1 MKTFALPEQRFTW
14 SLSIRTIVAALDL
27 TLRSEATAEYAAYV
41 AKSLGAWLKL
51 VYVDLP
57 EPVYNFISNEDY
69 DLIDTEQRNR
79 RHALRALTKRIS
91 KRYRFCTHAFL
102 TGNPAEEIALFARK
116 INADLIIV
124 GSHHPSFLASILHLD
139 QAPKLIHQAHC
150 PVLVFQEATALA

>member
-1 MKTFALPEQRFTW
+1 MKTFALPEQRFTR

-69 DLIDTEQRNR
+69 DLIDAEQRNR